1 MTAKYRQSELLA
13 VLLYY
18 AWRVRLSVCRGDTR
32 LLQRSAH
39 GCTSH
44 PKIANALLL
53 FGGWGIDC
61 ASQSDDFAWLND
73 LALLRLDT

>member
-1 MTAKYRQSELLA
+1 M
-13 VLLYY
+13 
-18 AWRVRLSVCRGDTR
+18 SVCRGDTR

-44 PKIANALLL
+44 PKLANALLL
-53 FGGWGIDC
+53 FGGWGFDR
-61 ASQSDDFAWLND
+61 ASRSDDLAWLND